1 MNLACLLFGA
11 SFFVSRMDLARV
23 VYGDYLVRLATPD
36 DHAQLVG
43 DLSQGVYGGH
53 DYYPRVAATWLASA
67 PLPSVRG
74 VLLSVIRQRSHAC
87 RRRGTREG
95 IRGV

>member
-1 MNLACLLFGA
+1 MTLHRRFDHFNELTGFLFGG
-11 SFFVSRMDLARV
+11 SFFISRMDLARV

-43 DLSQGVYGGH
+43 DLSQSVYGGH

-67 PLPSVRG
+67 SLPSVKG
-74 VLLSVIRQRSHAC
+74 V
-87 RRRGTREG
+87 
-95 IRGV
+95 